1 MVQVEAIQQ
10 GLGGYVTGVDL
21 SKPLA
26 DGELADIKAAISN
39 DRASWFGMRPTT
51 KRADTVRAGGR

>member
-26 DGELADIKAAISN
+26 DGELADIKAAWLDLQFLN
-39 DRASWFGMRPTT
+39 
-51 KRADTVRAGGR
+51 